1 MEKSVIDDVI
11 DSQWRFWKEAPSF
24 RLAPTDQT
32 YIGAAKTMTSLRAN
46 DDSGKRSLLCCSLK

>member
-32 YIGAAKTMTSLRAN
+32 YIGAAKTMTSLIAN
-46 DDSGKRSLLCCSLK
+46 DDSGIRPLVWY